1 MLSPSPVLIVNADDF
16 GWNVEAT
23 DRTIEA
29 FRAGQISSATAMVH
43 MADSERAATLALEAG
58 LPVGLHFNLTNRFD
72 GGDVDAPV
80 RERQLDACR
89 HFSGRRFK
97 LRSWSYD
104 PRIGGDVD
112 AAAADQLQR
121 FEELYGGPPTHFD
134 GHNHVQAC
142 PNVVLAKPLRPVG
155 RTRNGLRSW
164 PSATEP
170 MGRLRALRRALTYRH
185 LLTTRY
191 FFDIDKLFRDPT
203 PASLAARVDL
213 AHEASVEVMA
223 HPGFPHELAALRS
236 SLWAQALENAPLG
249 SYRDLAPRR

>member
-1 MLSPSPVLIVNADDF
+1 MLSPTPVLIVNADDF
-16 GWNVEAT
+16 GWNTEAT
-23 DRTIEA
+23 DRTIDA

-43 MADSERAATLALEAG
+43 MADSERAAMLAREAG
-58 LPVGLHFNLTNRFD
+58 LPIGLHVNLTDPFD
-72 GGDVDAPV
+72 GDKVPAAT
-80 RERQLDACR
+80 RARQLAACR

-112 AAAADQLQR
+112 AAVADQLQR

-142 PNVVLAKPLRPVG
+142 PNVVLARPLRAVG

-164 PSATEP
+164 PSASEP
-170 MGRLRALRRALTYRH
+170 MGRLRALRRGLTYRR

-213 AHEASVEVMA
+213 AHETSVEVMA
-223 HPGFPHELAALRS
+223 HPGFPHELSALRS
-236 SLWAQALENAPLG
+236 PLWAQALESAPLG